1 MTMRLLASR
10 VAAPFMRGMSLRAS
24 FVPSTRMLSS
34 SAHRMDGSSSPNTA
48 PSEDKPLSEQRGDKN
63 SDASRADLWNQMLNT
78 ISLIHP
84 KRLHSKPKALPS
96 HKAALAIRSLPI

>member
-24 FVPSTRMLSS
+24 FAPSTRMLSS

-48 PSEDKPLSEQRGDKN
+48 PSEDKPLSEQRVDKN

-78 ISLIHP
+78 II
-84 KRLHSKPKALPS
+84 
-96 HKAALAIRSLPI
+96 ID